1 MTLVIMAAGMGSR
14 FGGMKQ
20 IEPVGPNGEFIIDYS
35 IYDAIRAGF
44 SKVVFIIRKENYDEF
59 RNTIGKRIE
68 GNINVQ
74 YVFQEMSNIPDG
86 VTMPDGRV
94 KPWGTGHAL
103 LSCKDVVDENFI
115 IINADDFYGRDS
127 FQKIGNYLKTVD
139 KTSKQ
144 YSMVAYKVSNT
155 MSRNG
160 SVSRGIC
167 DVVDGKLANITERT
181 NILYHG
187 DDIVYIENDEATKI
201 SKDTLVSLNLWGFTP
216 MIFDDA
222 YRYFIEFFNE
232 QGDFLKKEFYLPTI
246 VDKSIKEG
254 IGSVEVLSTTS
265 RFCGMTYKE
274 DKEELENYIKSLIDN
289 GDYPENLWK

>member
-1 MTLVIMAAGMGSR
+1 MILVVMAAGMGSR
-14 FGGMKQ
+14 FGGSKQ
-20 IEPVGPNGEFIIDYS
+20 TTGVGPNGEFIIDYS
-35 IYDAIRAGF
+35 VYDAIRAGF
-44 SKVVFIIRKENYDEF
+44 SKVVFIIRKENYEEF

-127 FQKIGNYLKTVD
+127 FQKIGDYLKTVD
-139 KTSKQ
+139 KTSKN

-155 MSRNG
+155 MSQNG

-222 YRYFIEFFNE
+222 YRYFTEFFNE